1 MKKYDYYYSA
11 KADGRIQRMR
21 ARQDGRH
28 ILCKFKGKVFIEAIA
43 HGEKPMMPD
52 DDLKLIGTGT
62 DADCTYA

>member
-11 KADGRIQRMR
+11 KADSRIQRIR
-21 ARQDGRH
+21 DRQGERN
-28 ILCKFKGKVFIEAIA
+28 ILCKFKGKTFIEAIA
-43 HGEKPMMPD
+43 HGKKPMMPD